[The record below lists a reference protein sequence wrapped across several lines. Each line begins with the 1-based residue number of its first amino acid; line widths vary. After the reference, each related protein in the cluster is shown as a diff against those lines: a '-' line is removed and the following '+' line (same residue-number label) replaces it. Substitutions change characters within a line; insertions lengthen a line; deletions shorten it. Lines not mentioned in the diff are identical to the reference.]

1 MFPFSL
7 YFSGETIS
15 MSEELGRSKDDNKTK
30 ILTQS
35 EKDELAPL
43 IAKEIKFCHQRHR
56 RNIALGTMVR
66 FRKNEIRASG
76 PSP

>member
-1 MFPFSL
+1 
-7 YFSGETIS
+7 

-66 FRKNEIRASG
+66 FRKNEYVRPVPALEELKIQFKSKILTT
-76 PSP
+76 